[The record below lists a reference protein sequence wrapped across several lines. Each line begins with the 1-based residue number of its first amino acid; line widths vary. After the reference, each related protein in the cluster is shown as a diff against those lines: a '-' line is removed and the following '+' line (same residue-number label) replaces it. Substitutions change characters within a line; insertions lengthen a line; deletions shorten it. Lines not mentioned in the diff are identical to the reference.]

1 MSDPVEAL
9 LVAGAQALENADW
22 ADAEAAFSQALE
34 VAETG
39 DALFGLAEARWWLG
53 DLLGSV
59 ACRERAF
66 KHFSDDGDA
75 FHAAQAALVL
85 TFDYGKQYGNPVAA
99 GGWLAQANR
108 LVESHGLEPMR
119 GWLVFGAA
127 FTADDPVHAEALARR
142 AHALGLQGGDRDLEL
157 CALSQVGV
165 SLVEQG
171 RVAEGVRCLDESMAV
186 ALGAAGSPGT
196 VVFTSCMMMTS
207 CTRCAEFARAV
218 QWVRATTAF
227 SERYGCPFLYAEC
240 RILYGEILLAT
251 GDWRQAESELMVG
264 LEMTRGAVPA
274 LRRLA
279 VAGLALLWL
288 AQGRVEETDRLVS
301 GLGEHAETAAVL
313 ARMHLQCGR
322 PGAAASILRRRLGT
336 VGEHRLE
343 SGVLL
348 ELLGDA
354 ELADGGVEEAKRL
367 GRELAELG
375 RSAGCELLRAR
386 GDRLLGRAS
395 IAAGDVAGARRH
407 LDAALVAFARLEMRH
422 EAARTHYLLAEC
434 LQEEDPDVAVAEGRA
449 ALAAF
454 ENLGAGP
461 DADLAASLLRSL
473 GLKAGRVGPRGE
485 TAALTK
491 REAQVLGLLGE
502 GLSNPE
508 IAARLHLSRKTV
520 EHHVAHVL
528 AKLGLRGRA
537 GAAAEA
543 VRRLGAGS
551 AAK

>member
-1 MSDPVEAL
+1 MPQPIEVLLAAGAEAL
-9 LVAGAQALENADW
+9 QEARW
-22 ADAEAAFSQALE
+22 ADAQAAFSGALD

-39 DALFGLAEARWWLG
+39 DALLGLADATWWLG
-53 DLLGSV
+53 DLPASV

-66 KHFSDDGDA
+66 KLFSDAGDA
-75 FHAAQAALVL
+75 FQAAYAALAL
-85 TFDYGKQYGNPVAA
+85 TFDYGKQYGNPSAA
-99 GGWLAQANR
+99 AGWLAQAAR
-108 LVESHGLEPMR
+108 LVEAHGLEPLR
-119 GWLVFGAA
+119 GWLVFGTA
-127 FTADDPVHAEALARR
+127 FNADDPVEAEALARE
-142 AHALGLQGGDRDLEL
+142 AHALGLRNGDRDLEL

-186 ALGAAGSPGT
+186 ALGAAGRPDT

-207 CTRCAEFARAV
+207 CTRCAEFTRAV

-227 SERYGCPFLYAEC
+227 SEKYGCPFLYAEC
-240 RILYGEILLAT
+240 RILYGEVLLAT
-251 GDWRQAESELMVG
+251 GDWRQAEAELTVG
-264 LEMTRGAVPA
+264 LEMTRGTVPA
-274 LRRLA
+274 LHRLA
-279 VAGLALLWL
+279 VAGLAQLWL
-288 AQGRVEETDRLVS
+288 AQGRMEQADRLVS

-313 ARMHLQCGR
+313 ARIHLQCGR
-322 PGAAASILRRRLGT
+322 AGAAASILRRRLAT

-343 SGVLL
+343 SGALL

-354 ELADGGVEEAKRL
+354 ELADGRIAEA
-367 GRELAELG
+367 GELG
-375 RSAGCELLRAR
+375 RQLADLGAAAGCELLRAR
-386 GDRLLGRAS
+386 GERLAGRAS
-395 IAAGDVAGARRH
+395 AAAGDPAGARRH
-407 LDAALVAFARLEMRH
+407 FDTALVAFARLEMRH
-422 EAARTHYLLAEC
+422 EAARTHYLLAES
-434 LQEEDPDVAVAEGRA
+434 LREEEPDVAVAEARA

-454 ENLGAGP
+454 EELGAGS
-461 DADLAASLLRSL
+461 DADLAASLLRHL
-473 GLKAGRVGPRGE
+473 GVKAGRTGPRSE
-485 TAALTK
+485 TVLTK
-491 REAQVLGLLGE
+491 REAQVLTLLGE

-537 GAAAEA
+537 EAAAEA